1 MSLAAESEARLD
13 AQWVYKEDAL
23 RYLAGWLPGT
33 LDWDHPDTTK
43 IPSERRLQR
52 FAEAGKIA
60 SRDVFD
66 KGKHRKVYNLT
77 DVQNCVGHS
86 PRTAPAAGS
95 PEGAGATKAIEQTR
109 DVVPSVPALALPAI
123 EHMAAQFAALFA
135 GARGAGVNLL
145 PAHASAEPDPVY
157 IGLRRAAQLSGLTG
171 PMVRAAAE
179 KRQVRSALVAGK
191 LRVHR
196 DDLVAI
202 DPGELKDRRMM
213 RR

>member
-1 MSLAAESEARLD
+1 MSIAAEAEVPLE

-23 RYLAGWLPGT
+23 RYLAGWQPGT

-60 SRDVFD
+60 SRDVFE

-77 DVQNCVGHS
+77 DVRNCVGHS
-86 PRTAPAAGS
+86 PRTAPPAGS
-95 PEGAGATKAIEQTR
+95 PEGTGATKAVEQTR
-109 DVVPSVPALALPAI
+109 EVVTSAPALALPAI
-123 EHMAAQFAALFA
+123 EHMTAQFAALFA
-135 GARGAGVNLL
+135 GARSAGVNLL
-145 PAHASAEPDPVY
+145 PAPAAAEPDPIYV
-157 IGLRRAAQLSGLTG
+157 GLRRAAQLSGLTA

-179 KRQVRSALVAGK
+179 KRQVRSAIVGGL

-196 DDLVAI
+196 DDLASI
-202 DPGELKDRRMM
+202 NPDLLRR
-213 RR
+213 